1 MAAAI
6 WRKAKNCFLTLTT
19 LLVFIGGLGEI
30 SIACELSVG
39 AKICYQKVRFHH
51 YIQLRSDDQM
61 QGSGALPNGVS
72 RHTSVK
78 IQISLRV

>member
-39 AKICYQKVRFHH
+39 AKICYQKVRFDH

-61 QGSGALPNGVS
+61 DQEKVAYENL
-72 RHTSVK
+72 
-78 IQISLRV
+78 SLNADQQVVFD